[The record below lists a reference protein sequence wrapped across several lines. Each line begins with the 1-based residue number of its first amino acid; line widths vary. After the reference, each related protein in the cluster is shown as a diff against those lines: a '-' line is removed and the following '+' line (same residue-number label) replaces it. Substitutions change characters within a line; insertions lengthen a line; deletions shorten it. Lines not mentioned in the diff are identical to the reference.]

1 MWFSVVCTLIDND
14 TRHHRWSKCC
24 GLARRNRGSHQN
36 NHNDIDFLPQ
46 YQRQRKRFLRA
57 RAEEGIA

>member
-36 NHNDIDFLPQ
+36 NHNDIDFLPLSTP
-46 YQRQRKRFLRA
+46 KKTFLKSA
-57 RAEEGIA
+57 S